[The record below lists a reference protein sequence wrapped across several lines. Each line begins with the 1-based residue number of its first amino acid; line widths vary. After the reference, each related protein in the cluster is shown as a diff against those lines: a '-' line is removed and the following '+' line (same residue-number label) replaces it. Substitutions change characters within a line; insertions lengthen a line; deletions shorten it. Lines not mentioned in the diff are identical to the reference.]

1 MRLPSELPLR
11 ALVVSILV
19 VVCST
24 DQISAQVQPVTPASG
39 PGIRPETAPAVGE
52 PNQLTPNDVNR
63 GDHMQ
68 PLPLGGAQ
76 PFGPGCPTS
85 PFSIPEPSDV
95 EEVFSVDCGA
105 GLDTGCTFSGGGPF
119 VIQLPIG
126 RYLGETNPDGTL
138 KFPFTMNANHLI
150 SIKAKLRLPA
160 FDVDF
165 DANPPDA
172 APERDRV
179 SINGHTLGF
188 LTGSNNVWK
197 LNEFTIPISYL
208 KFPAAPGASGAP
220 TPVMNEIVID
230 IDVANAEEVWCTAID
245 WVAVTID
252 AMAPIALV
260 HGVNADHTSWD
271 GDVVD
276 FLDGLMIVHSN
287 AVASIDNN
295 PAGYIILN
303 GKALTG
309 FFNTLATRVGAKKI
323 HVVAHSKGG
332 LDTRLYLGW
341 YYDPDQL
348 KVLSLHTLSTP
359 HHGSAL
365 ATISVARIDHNDPTS
380 NDERIRVYMNNDW
393 LGSAVGVAPQEPAL
407 RDLSIESMALL
418 NRTMSLP
425 GGTRYYAHAADADV
439 NGDTLISNAE
449 CAGMI
454 PGAVNS
460 LLNTGSLL
468 YQILC
473 CVDGVTVTRMTNFF
487 GLNEWHVVS
496 PVPSTVFH
504 LNDLAVTR
512 ESAQYPGFTF
522 EGTHN
527 LNHSTIKGA
536 GPLQTVVNR
545 IQSDYPIKNTPN

>member
-1 MRLPSELPLR
+1 
-11 ALVVSILV
+11 
-19 VVCST
+19 
-24 DQISAQVQPVTPASG
+24 
-39 PGIRPETAPAVGE
+39 
-52 PNQLTPNDVNR
+52 
-63 GDHMQ
+63 MQ
-68 PLPLGGAQ
+68 TTSFGSAQ

-85 PFSIPEPSDV
+85 PFSIPEAADV
-95 EEVFSVDCGA
+95 EEVFAIDCGA
-105 GLDTGCTFSGGGPF
+105 GLDTGCTFSGGGPLI
-119 VIQLPIG
+119 IQLPIG

-138 KFPFTMNANHLI
+138 RFPFTMNANHLI

-172 APERDRV
+172 APERDRI

-188 LTGSNNVWK
+188 LTGTNQTWK
-197 LNEFTIPISYL
+197 LNEFTIPITHL
-208 KFPAAPGASGAP
+208 KFPSAPGAGGAP
-220 TPVMNEIVID
+220 TPAMNEIRID

-252 AMAPIALV
+252 AMAPVALV

-271 GDVVD
+271 GAVAD
-276 FLDGLMIVHSN
+276 FLDDLMIVHSN
-287 AVASIDNN
+287 AVAPIDNN

-309 FFNTLATRVGAKKI
+309 FFNTLATRVGTKKI

-332 LDTRLYLGW
+332 LDTRLFLGW

-407 RDLSIESMALL
+407 RDLSIESMATL
-418 NRTMSLP
+418 NRIMSLP
-425 GGTRYYAHAADADV
+425 GGVRYYAHAADADV

-449 CAGMI
+449 AAEMI
-454 PGAVNS
+454 PGAVNG

-473 CVDGVTVTRMTNFF
+473 CIDGVTVTRMTNFF
-487 GLNEWHVVS
+487 GLNEWHVIS

-512 ESAQYPGFTF
+512 ESAMYPGFTF
-522 EGTHN
+522 EGTHD

-536 GPLQTVVNR
+536 GPLQIVVNR
-545 IQSDYPIKNTPN
+545 VQADYPIKNTPN